1 MDLSNEL
8 VNMFLD
14 WGSTSSGSSSAS
26 NFNSF
31 LESNS
36 NGSSS
41 FGMIERRS
49 KVKHTMLAL
58 KKCKKLSSMGDI
70 YRDKL
75 CDTIR
80 VTVRTTVNECAS
92 DAAKDISIA
101 RMKTN
106 NESENGDDATTKP
119 SVTHGATSMSFEQ
132 FMSCLNMCFEQILSV
147 LQSAAGVNHF
157 CLEEG
162 FAFRD
167 EDESSSGTKVD
178 NENSTS
184 PNALLAAAN
193 LSHKSISELLR
204 LRKEAHSL
212 VTFEEMKRLWD
223 ASLAFTLQVERF
235 SGQKAYGLRSTLR
248 AQATAFVERQHES
261 NMSRLVAALN
271 SEKWSQ
277 SDVSLLE
284 MTDVNKSSCI
294 LLIFPF

>member
-1 MDLSNEL
+1 
-8 VNMFLD
+8 MFLD
-14 WGSTSSGSSSAS
+14 WGNSSSGSSLTST
-26 NFNSF
+26 FNSY
-31 LESNS
+31 LSNT
-36 NGSSS
+36 NGGSS
-41 FGMIERRS
+41 FGMVERRS
-49 KVKHTMLAL
+49 KVKNTMLSL
-58 KKCKKLSSMGDI
+58 KKCKKLSRMGDI

-80 VTVRTTVNECAS
+80 VTVRTTVNECAL
-92 DAAKDISIA
+92 DAARDISIA
-101 RMKTN
+101 SMNANTLQL
-106 NESENGDDATTKP
+106 NESEDADDSTTKQ
-119 SVTHGATSMSFEQ
+119 SVSHGATSMSFEQ
-132 FMSCLNMCFEQILSV
+132 FMSCLNMCFEQILGI

-162 FAFRD
+162 FTFRD
-167 EDESSSGTKVD
+167 EDDNNGIKVENESSA
-178 NENSTS
+178 S

-212 VTFEEMKRLWD
+212 VSFEEMKKLWD

-271 SEKWSQ
+271 SERWTQ
-277 SDVSLLE
+277 SDVSFLAI
-284 MTDVNKSSCI
+284 TKV
-294 LLIFPF
+294 